1 MKEFSAAWRE
11 IKSEEIVYPNGIK
24 AKEVFE
30 NICTSAKIVRRYNE
44 LGNLIYTNERYHQ
57 YSWNS
62 KFGELN
68 GSPLF
73 LLQIL
78 DFKQKMK
85 YNLWET
91 LREKGKT
98 YNESNRNK
106 K

>member
-1 MKEFSAAWRE
+1 MKEFSAAWIKDESE
-11 IKSEEIVYPNGIK
+11 IMIYPNGKI
-24 AKEVFE
+24 AKEVWK
-30 NICTSAKIVRRYNE
+30 NVITGTKIVRRYNE

-68 GSPLF
+68 GSLLF